1 MAAARRW
8 VPIATHY
15 ADPDD
20 VDAAMRRL
28 CDLEASDRTDGA
40 PGDEVGCMRSGDGRR
55 RVARVPHAFQ
65 ARFTHFPAHP
75 RAMRRQ
81 ALVRVDRP
89 QHDGRE
95 LTVCLVQHAQYLRV
109 RPQLVDTVAQIA
121 GLLGLSNDV
130 VHLALAYLDRLHAR
144 TPRAGARLLAAL
156 ACMVV
161 AAKFS
166 EVSQDDEGQGTLPS
180 YHHVLA
186 ALGNPVGI
194 TTRHLVA
201 WERRVLEVLEWRLSS
216 ATTSC
221 FAHAYRA
228 KGVFCADDTAGPER
242 DGPPTPDE
250 QARVCDHINFF
261 CELATLQG
269 ITCAHGASV
278 SAAAAVCAARV
289 INDIHPSWP
298 PSLARRLGKTY
309 AHIDACTRTFLH
321 LFRTQYADRAM
332 DSDALLPAHAAAL
345 PSAPP
350 QGPRGQGASYPEP
363 RTTADCSG
371 AGPGQEARQEAADAR
386 PGFAVN
392 ALVARAAHEPSSTLL
407 QPSARDARE
416 EAPGAP
422 EASPP
427 PAPPS
432 FEPGPHASNAI
443 AGPRSLEE
451 PGSDLCRRSMEGPP
465 RKAVCVW
472 ASSARERCG
481 AGADAEAGSG
491 GVKTGEY
498 GGEEELG
505 KRKRAG
511 GGAER

>member
-156 ACMVV
+156 ACLVV

-250 QARVCDHINFF
+250 QARVCDHITFF

-371 AGPGQEARQEAADAR
+371 AGPGQGR
-386 PGFAVN
+386 
-392 ALVARAAHEPSSTLL
+392 
-407 QPSARDARE
+407 
-416 EAPGAP
+416 GA
-422 EASPP
+422 
-427 PAPPS
+427 
-432 FEPGPHASNAI
+432 
-443 AGPRSLEE
+443 
-451 PGSDLCRRSMEGPP
+451 
-465 RKAVCVW
+465 
-472 ASSARERCG
+472 
-481 AGADAEAGSG
+481 
-491 GVKTGEY
+491 
-498 GGEEELG
+498 GEEEE
-505 KRKRAG
+505 G
-511 GGAER
+511 GGVSGGLKY

>member
-1 MAAARRW
+1 MNRRSSHNCRYVRPNLITCIFLRGYVRKHHESEAIQDPPDVKGHPDFTRLHPFLGAEAQVHNVSSIDAEACPKKTPRAVVTPQRTPEHTGGWLGRNWSHARQTTRRGAGSREDGRRLQMAAARRW

-95 LTVCLVQHAQYLRV
+95 LTVCLVQRAQYLRV

-250 QARVCDHINFF
+250 QARVCDHITFF

-345 PSAPP
+345 PSAP
-350 QGPRGQGASYPEP
+350 
-363 RTTADCSG
+363 
-371 AGPGQEARQEAADAR
+371 
-386 PGFAVN
+386 
-392 ALVARAAHEPSSTLL
+392 
-407 QPSARDARE
+407 ARE
-416 EAPGAP
+416 GKVQATQRPHP
-422 EASPP
+422 RRRLRPLSL
-427 PAPPS
+427 
-432 FEPGPHASNAI
+432 GPT
-443 AGPRSLEE
+443 P
-451 PGSDLCRRSMEGPP
+451 
-465 RKAVCVW
+465 
-472 ASSARERCG
+472 
-481 AGADAEAGSG
+481 
-491 GVKTGEY
+491 
-498 GGEEELG
+498 
-505 KRKRAG
+505 
-511 GGAER
+511 